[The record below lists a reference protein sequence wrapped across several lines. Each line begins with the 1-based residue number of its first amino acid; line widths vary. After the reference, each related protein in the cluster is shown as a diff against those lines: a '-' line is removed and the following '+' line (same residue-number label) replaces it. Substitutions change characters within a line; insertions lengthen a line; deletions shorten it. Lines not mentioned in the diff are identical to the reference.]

1 MTLNKTIL
9 RTVIIKNETLRL
21 TVICI
26 RIKKCDI
33 QLNGNQHNSEN
44 VTLRH
49 KDFMMNVIDAE
60 CHKNVVLLNVVAPR
74 RHRSKRKGQKEI
86 KWEDFKRHKKEIK
99 MKEENW
105 KRKRSGLLRI

>member
-1 MTLNKTIL
+1 MKHSE
-9 RTVIIKNETLRL
+9 VRL
-21 TVICI
+21 TII
-26 RIKKCDI
+26 SRKIQKCDI
-33 QLNGNQHNSEN
+33 QLHGNQHNSEN

-99 MKEENW
+99 MKAENW
-105 KRKRSGLLRI
+105 KRKRSELLRI

>member
-1 MTLNKTIL
+1 MTLNKAIL
-9 RTVIIKNETLRL
+9 RTVIIINATLRL
-21 TVICI
+21 TII
-26 RIKKCDI
+26 SRTIQKCDI
-33 QLNGNQHNSEN
+33 QLSCNQHNSEN

-49 KDFMMNVIDAE
+49 KDVIDAE

-99 MKEENW
+99 MKAETW
-105 KRKRSGLLRI
+105 KRKRFEL